1 MDCFIVIVIVR
12 LTVGLSVRLVFRFFF
27 FFFSS
32 SDSGD
37 KSESLTTGLPFISA
51 HQVIRSLS
59 LIPVVFLRSSFDA
72 LNLAAFN
79 AAGSSDSLSLSS
91 SSSPPNMASSRHPL
105 FTVLAPVM
113 ASGSFGSFVWST

>member
-1 MDCFIVIVIVR
+1 LRFVLR
-12 LTVGLSVRLVFRFFF
+12 LLF

-32 SDSGD
+32 SDSAD
-37 KSESLTTGLPFISA
+37 KSCLTSGLPFISA

-91 SSSPPNMASSRHPL
+91 SSSPPNIASSRDPL

-113 ASGSFGSFVWST
+113 TSGSFGSFVWST

>member
-1 MDCFIVIVIVR
+1 VR
-12 LTVGLSVRLVFRFFF
+12 FVFRFFF
-27 FFFSS
+27 FFLSS

-37 KSESLTTGLPFISA
+37 NPESLTSGLPFISA
-51 HQVIRSLS
+51 HQVIRSFS

-72 LNLAAFN
+72 FNFAAFN

-91 SSSPPNMASSRHPL
+91 SSSPPNIASNRHPL